1 MLPPVLRNKRH
12 ISPKKKEKKIKS
24 CAIKKCGHTYMVTE
38 EAIFQKHVQK
48 RRGPNSCDSH
58 SDVCN
63 CKVTNSDS

>member
-48 RRGPNSCDSH
+48 KERTQLMRQPLRCVQLQGNE
-58 SDVCN
+58 
-63 CKVTNSDS
+63 